1 MAAVHGADGPLLEST
16 MKAQL
21 EMEEKVLK
29 GEAERVV
36 VSMCGGEGEG
46 QWITVQTDGA
56 GCYTAC
62 TYVCMYIHTYLLQ

>member
-1 MAAVHGADGPLLEST
+1 MAVVHGADGPLLEST

-36 VSMCGGEGEG
+36 VSMWGGGWGERR
-46 QWITVQTDGA
+46 
-56 GCYTAC
+56 
-62 TYVCMYIHTYLLQ
+62 